1 MQNNY
6 SRITITTCDGCYFFS
21 PEEIVRLEASSN
33 YTNVFFTN
41 RKKMLIAKV
50 LKDYETMLEPLH
62 FVRTH
67 RSHLVNSQ
75 HVQFIDSNGRI
86 IMRDSSRVEIS
97 RRKKKDVLKELKKCL
112 EQVRMAA

>member
-41 RKKMLIAKV
+41 RKKILIAKV
-50 LKDYETMLEPLH
+50 LKDYETLLEPLR

-75 HVQFIDSNGRI
+75 HVQFIDGNGQI

-97 RRKKKDVLKELKKCL
+97 RRKKKDVMKELKKCL
-112 EQVRMAA
+112 EQNSIAA